1 MASSG
6 TLSSNGTT
14 NVAGIGGAQSVPGAF
29 NTVYLWGTFD
39 GATVEVKVSPDGSEY
54 FDVADASFTDKGFAN
69 VQARFEVLA
78 LTVSSAGASTSVQ
91 YVVL

>member
-1 MASSG
+1 MATSG
-6 TLSSNGTT
+6 TLSSDGTT
-14 NVAGIGGAQSVPGAF
+14 NVAGIGGAQSVAGTF

-39 GATVEVKVSPDGSEY
+39 GATVEVEVSPNGSEY
-54 FDVADASFTDKGFAN
+54 FDISDASFTDKGFAN